1 VTLYRPVIEPIDVDF
16 EDLMKKAEVL
26 AKSGLVREPLRNN
39 PAAIVAVGL
48 RGAELG
54 VRLMTALDE
63 IDVIDDRTSLSAQLV
78 SALIRAAGHE
88 LRFTESTGE
97 RCVARGRRAEDCDDP
112 NAWEQVEWTL
122 DRAKAKGL
130 LDEWVERKMPTGE
143 GGEMRTERFTLG
155 DERVDVPEWAQA
167 AIRGGQLRRHDHW
180 HRSPAE
186 MLRAR
191 ATVELGRMTF
201 GDVLAGIAVEAYD
214 EPGR

>member
-1 VTLYRPVIEPIDVDF
+1 MTLYRPVIEPIEVDF

-39 PAAIVAVGL
+39 PPAIVAVGL

-63 IDVIDDRTSLSAQLV
+63 IDVIEDRTSLSAQLV

-88 LRFTESTGE
+88 LRFVESTGD
-97 RCVARGRRAEDCDDP
+97 RCVARGRRVEDCDDP
-112 NAWEQVEWTL
+112 EGWEQVEWTL

-130 LDEWVERKMPTGE
+130 LAEWVERQMPMA
-143 GGEMRTERFTLG
+143 GGQMRTERFTFG
-155 DERVDVPEWAQA
+155 DDRVDVPEWAEA
-167 AIRGGQLRRHDHW
+167 AVRGGGLKRHEHW

-214 EPGR
+214 EPRS